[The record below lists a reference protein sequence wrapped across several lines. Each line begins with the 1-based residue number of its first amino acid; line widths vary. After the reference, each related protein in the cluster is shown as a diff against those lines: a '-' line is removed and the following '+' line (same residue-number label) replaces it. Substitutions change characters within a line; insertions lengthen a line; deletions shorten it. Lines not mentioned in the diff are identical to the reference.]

1 MYRVLFSRIEQGI
14 VHVEEQLKKIIPKGA
29 KVLILPWAFP
39 TELDA
44 NRLCNEFFK
53 KGEKRYQRYIDSL
66 KKVGILEQNI
76 KIGNCYSDTSFELK
90 QMIQESDILMLPGG
104 NPEMF
109 FQKVVHDTEILYD
122 IKYYKGIILGES
134 AGAELLL
141 KRYFITKEN
150 NYYPY
155 FAFYD
160 GFGVLNDPFY
170 FDVHS
175 ISSKDYFDVL
185 QKVSDDTKKNVYAI
199 FDDGVIIYQ
208 STLQIEL
215 FGHVEFF
222 CPNID
227 R

>member
-1 MYRVLFSRIEQGI
+1 MYRVLFSRIEEGI
-14 VHVEEQLKKIIPKGA
+14 VHVEEELKTMIPKNA

-39 TELDA
+39 IELDA
-44 NRLCNEFFK
+44 NRLSNEFFK

-66 KKVGILEQNI
+66 KNIGILEQNI
-76 KIGNCYSDTSFELK
+76 KIGNCYSDSSLELK
-90 QMIQESDILMLPGG
+90 TMIQESDILLLPGG

-175 ISSKDYFDVL
+175 IATKDYFEGL
-185 QKVSDDTKKNVYAI
+185 QKVSNDTQKNVYAI
-199 FDDGVIIYQ
+199 FDDGVIIYY
-208 STLQIEL
+208 SSSQIKL
-215 FGHVEFF
+215 FGHVELFH
-222 CPNID
+222 PNI
-227 R
+227 